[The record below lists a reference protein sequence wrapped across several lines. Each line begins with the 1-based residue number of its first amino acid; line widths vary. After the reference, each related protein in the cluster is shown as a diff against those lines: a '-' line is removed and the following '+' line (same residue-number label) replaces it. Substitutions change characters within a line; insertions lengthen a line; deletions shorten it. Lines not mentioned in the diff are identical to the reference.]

1 MRHIAHIF
9 HSLSSHHKRSK
20 VFTMGKK
27 RKASRPTEPS
37 GPREVDPSD
46 ARLMVNSYED
56 LADSEEEYF
65 INRDKILLEDG
76 PSSKRRKADKEDE
89 LLESSDEEVLNYG
102 DSEDDESDNELDARK
117 KKKKA
122 ADDED
127 EEDDQGYWGSN
138 KKEYYEA
145 DALETEA
152 DALAE
157 EAETKKLQQKKLAR
171 MSEADFMFDADEW
184 LGEDKDEDAEGDQA
198 VTEVLKDVEITSDM
212 GDEEMYQILQTRYP
226 EFDGLADEI
235 LELQPRLAE
244 YQKAAEGKPTKSLE
258 VVQYWTLGCYIAAL
272 ASYIAILTSPVR
284 DGDGKDSAKTLDP
297 ATLRDHDVMA
307 TLVDCREAWVR
318 VRALKSRPK
327 ATHQPEDVEML
338 SDSAEEPKEP
348 QLAKTDKASAA
359 ETHSMLRK
367 KKALEKKK
375 LANAKKLEESLAD
388 LTGLLDKPKKRS
400 KKEKAAPSETRD
412 EDENSDFGDEEILD
426 AGAAEQKA
434 ARKKTLR
441 FYTSQI
447 TQKADRRAGKGR
459 DAGGDMDI
467 PYRERLRDRQARL
480 NAEAERRGQKS
491 SKHGEELDSGDD
503 YDDDEAGLAQEV
515 RGDEDEYYD
524 MVAHG
529 AKQKKADKAAR
540 QEALKAAGQGD
551 RVVEKEEIG
560 EDGKRQV
567 TYQIF
572 KNKGLAPK
580 RKKDSQNPRVKK
592 RKKFEQS
599 KKKLKS
605 MRPVYSGG
613 EGKGGY
619 QGELSGIKTGLVKS
633 VKL

>member
-1 MRHIAHIF
+1 
-9 HSLSSHHKRSK
+9 
-20 VFTMGKK
+20 MGKK
-27 RKASRPTEPS
+27 RKASRQTEPS

-56 LADSEEEYF
+56 LADSEEEHF

-89 LLESSDEEVLNYG
+89 MLESSDEEVLDYG
-102 DSEDDESDNELDARK
+102 NSEDDESDEELEARK

-122 ADDED
+122 AEDED

-184 LGEDKDEDAEGDQA
+184 AAGDKDEDAEGDQA

-212 GDEEMYQILQTRYP
+212 GDDEVYRILQTRYP
-226 EFDGLADEI
+226 EFDGLVDEFQQ
-235 LELQPRLAE
+235 LHPRLAE
-244 YQKAAEGKPTKSLE
+244 YQKAAEGKPSKSLE

-272 ASYIAILTSPVR
+272 ASYIAILTSPAR

-307 TLVDCREAWVR
+307 TLVDCRNAWVH
-318 VRALKSRPK
+318 VKSLRTRSK
-327 ATHQPEDVEML
+327 STSQVEDVEL
-338 SDSAEEPKEP
+338 PSDSAEEHEEP
-348 QLAKTDKASAA
+348 QSAKADKGTGAA
-359 ETHSMLRK
+359 AVETHSMLRK

-375 LANAKKLEESLAD
+375 LASAKKLEESLAD
-388 LTGLLDKPKKRS
+388 LNGLLDKPKKRS
-400 KKEKAAPSETRD
+400 KKDKAASAEKRD
-412 EDENSDFGDEEILD
+412 EDENSDFGDEEMLD

-491 SKHGEELDSGDD
+491 SKHGEDLDSGDD
-503 YDDDEAGLAQEV
+503 YDDHEAGLAQEV

-529 AKQKKADKAAR
+529 ARQKKADKAAR
-540 QEALKAAGQGD
+540 QEALKAAGKED

-567 TYQIF
+567 TYQIL

-580 RKKDSQNPRVKK
+580 RKKESQNPRVKK

>member
-1 MRHIAHIF
+1 
-9 HSLSSHHKRSK
+9 
-20 VFTMGKK
+20 MGKK
-27 RKASRPTEPS
+27 RKASRQTEPS

-65 INRDKILLEDG
+65 INRDKILLEEG
-76 PSSKRRKADKEDE
+76 PSSKRRKADKEE
-89 LLESSDEEVLNYG
+89 EMLESSDEEVLDYG
-102 DSEDDESDNELDARK
+102 DSEDDESDDELDARK
-117 KKKKA
+117 KKKA
-122 ADDED
+122 AEDED

-157 EAETKKLQQKKLAR
+157 EAEAKKLQQKKLAR

-184 LGEDKDEDAEGDQA
+184 LGEGKDEDAEGDQA

-212 GDEEMYQILQTRYP
+212 GDDEVYRTLQARYP
-226 EFDGLADEI
+226 EFDGLVDEFQQ
-235 LELQPRLAE
+235 LQPRLAE
-244 YQKAAEGKPTKSLE
+244 YQKAAEGKPSKSLE

-307 TLVDCREAWVR
+307 TLVDCREAWVH
-318 VRALKSRPK
+318 VKALKASSKP
-327 ATHQPEDVEML
+327 TSQVEDVEML
-338 SDSAEEPKEP
+338 SDSAEELEEP
-348 QLAKTDKASAA
+348 QSAKADKGHGASAV

-388 LTGLLDKPKKRS
+388 LDGLLEKPKKRS
-400 KKEKAAPSETRD
+400 KKDKAAPSDMRD
-412 EDENSDFGDEEILD
+412 EAENSDFGDEEILD

-491 SKHGEELDSGDD
+491 SKHGEDLDSGDD
-503 YDDDEAGLAQEV
+503 YDDEEAGLAQEV

-529 AKQKKADKAAR
+529 ARQKKADKAAR
-540 QEALKAAGQGD
+540 QEALKAAGKGD

-567 TYQIF
+567 TYQIL

>member
-1 MRHIAHIF
+1 
-9 HSLSSHHKRSK
+9 
-20 VFTMGKK
+20 MGKK

-65 INRDKILLEDG
+65 INRDKILLEEG

-89 LLESSDEEVLNYG
+89 MLESSDEEVLGYG
-102 DSEDDESDNELDARK
+102 DSEEDESDDELDAR

-184 LGEDKDEDAEGDQA
+184 LGEDQDEDAEGDQA

-212 GDEEMYQILQTRYP
+212 GDDEVYRTLQARYP
-226 EFDGLADEI
+226 EFDALVDEFQQ
-235 LELQPRLAE
+235 LQPRLVE
-244 YQKAAEGKPTKSLE
+244 YQKAAEGKPSKSLE

-307 TLVDCREAWVR
+307 TLVDCREAWVQ
-318 VRALKSRPK
+318 VKDLKARSK
-327 ATHQPEDVEML
+327 ATKQTEDVEML
-338 SDSAEEPKEP
+338 SDSAEEPEES
-348 QLAKTDKASAA
+348 QSAKADKGTGAGAV
-359 ETHSMLRK
+359 ETHSALRK

-400 KKEKAAPSETRD
+400 KKDKAAPSETRD

-491 SKHGEELDSGDD
+491 SKHGEDLESGDD
-503 YDDDEAGLAQEV
+503 YDDDEAGLAQQV

-529 AKQKKADKAAR
+529 ARQKKADKAAR

-567 TYQIF
+567 TYQIL

-605 MRPVYSGG
+605 IRAVYSGG